1 MRLFLRKSRVR
12 YGRSVGTR
20 SENAVVAIT
29 TEGLCIFQ
37 SSLFRIA
44 SIFMASEARLTANVL
59 SLRRR
64 RYSKHMVEP
73 SSQQTY
79 SDAVVFFGATG
90 DLAYKQIFPALQKLA
105 KRGKLAGPV
114 IGVAKA
120 GWNLEQFKQR
130 AQDSVEKHGGLDPV
144 GFPELLAK
152 LRYVD
157 GDYSDA
163 ATFANVRKELG
174 PAKHPIHYLA
184 IPPVLFGEVLKQLKA
199 SGSSEGARVVI
210 EKPFGHD
217 LPSAIELNAIVHE
230 VFREEDVFRIDHYLG
245 KNTVQN
251 VIFFRF
257 ANSFLEPIW
266 NNLYVESVQITM
278 AEQFDV
284 LDRGSFY
291 DAVGTVRDVVQNHL
305 LQVLSNIAMEPPPT
319 LSIESLRDE
328 RVKVLKSVEPLTAD
342 NVVRGQYIGY
352 LDTPGVKKDS
362 TTETYVALQL
372 AINSWRW
379 RGVPF
384 FIRAGKSLPISET
397 EVVAKLR
404 PPCPIFAVEPPPPNY
419 VRFRISGEPVIA
431 IGASI
436 KTAGDQLE
444 GCPIELIADQK
455 CGEDTMLP
463 YEELLGDAMAGNQT
477 WFAREDYVEEAWR
490 IVDPIL
496 EGKGV
501 HKYQPGGWGP
511 AEADKLV
518 SSVGGW
524 WNPK

>member
-1 MRLFLRKSRVR
+1 MA
-12 YGRSVGTR
+12 
-20 SENAVVAIT
+20 EA
-29 TEGLCIFQ
+29 
-37 SSLFRIA
+37 SSIDQ
-44 SIFMASEARLTANVL
+44 
-59 SLRRR
+59 
-64 RYSKHMVEP
+64 P
-73 SSQQTY
+73 Y

-90 DLAYKQIFPALQKLA
+90 DLAYKQIFPSLQQLA

-120 GWNLEQFKQR
+120 GWNLDQFKQR
-130 AQDSVEKHGGLDPV
+130 AQDSVEKHGGLDPI
-144 GFPELLAK
+144 GFPKLLEK

-157 GDYSDA
+157 GDYNDA
-163 ATFANVRKELG
+163 QTFANVRTELG
-174 PAKHPIHYLA
+174 GAKHPIHYLA
-184 IPPVLFGEVLKQLKA
+184 IPPFLFGKVLTQLKA

-210 EKPFGHD
+210 EKPFGND
-217 LPSAIELNAIVHE
+217 LASALALNKVVHE
-230 VFREEDVFRIDHYLG
+230 VFAEENVFRIDHYLG

-251 VIFFRF
+251 VIYFRF

-266 NNLYVESVQITM
+266 NSLYVESVQITM

-305 LQVLSNIAMEPPPT
+305 LQILSNIAMEPPPT

-328 RVKVLKSVEPLTAD
+328 RVKVLKSVQPLCD
-342 NVVRGQYIGY
+342 QDVIRGQYKGY
-352 LDTPGVKKDS
+352 LDTPGVKPDS
-362 TTETYVALQL
+362 KTETYVALQL

-384 FIRAGKSLPISET
+384 FIRAGKSLPKSET

-404 PPCPIFAVEPPPPNY
+404 PPCPIFSSEAPPANY

-436 KTAGDQLE
+436 KTAGDQLH
-444 GCPIELIADQK
+444 GCPIELIADQE
-455 CGEDTMLP
+455 CGTDEMLP

-490 IVDPIL
+490 IIDPIL
-496 EGKGV
+496 DKKQVYE
-501 HKYQPGGWGP
+501 YQPGTWGP
-511 AEADKLV
+511 EQADKLMAG
-518 SSVGGW
+518 SGGW
-524 WNPK
+524 SDPK

>member
-1 MRLFLRKSRVR
+1 MA
-12 YGRSVGTR
+12 
-20 SENAVVAIT
+20 EA
-29 TEGLCIFQ
+29 
-37 SSLFRIA
+37 SSIDQ
-44 SIFMASEARLTANVL
+44 
-59 SLRRR
+59 
-64 RYSKHMVEP
+64 P
-73 SSQQTY
+73 Y

-90 DLAYKQIFPALQKLA
+90 DLAYKQIFPSLQQLA

-120 GWNLEQFKQR
+120 GWNLDQFKQR

-144 GFPELLAK
+144 GFPKLLEK

-157 GDYSDA
+157 GDYNDA
-163 ATFANVRKELG
+163 QTFANVRTELG
-174 PAKHPIHYLA
+174 AAKHPIHYLA
-184 IPPVLFGEVLKQLKA
+184 IPPFLFGKVLTQLKA

-210 EKPFGHD
+210 EKPFGND
-217 LPSAIELNAIVHE
+217 LASALALNKTVHE
-230 VFREEDVFRIDHYLG
+230 VFAEENVFRIDHYLG

-251 VIFFRF
+251 VIYFRF

-266 NNLYVESVQITM
+266 NSLYVESVQITM

-305 LQVLSNIAMEPPPT
+305 LQILSNIAMEPPPT

-328 RVKVLKSVEPLTAD
+328 RVKVLKSVQPLCD
-342 NVVRGQYIGY
+342 EDVIRGQYKGY
-352 LDTPGVKKDS
+352 LNTPGVKPDS
-362 TTETYVALQL
+362 KTETYVALKL

-384 FIRAGKSLPISET
+384 FIRAGKSLPKTET

-404 PPCPIFAVEPPPPNY
+404 PPCPIFSSEAPPANY

-436 KTAGDQLE
+436 KTAGDQLH
-444 GCPIELIADQK
+444 GCPIELIADQE
-455 CGEDTMLP
+455 CGTDEMLP

-490 IVDPIL
+490 IIDPIL
-496 EGKGV
+496 DKKQVYE
-501 HKYQPGGWGP
+501 YQPGTWGP
-511 AEADKLV
+511 EPAEKV
-518 SSVGGW
+518 ITQFGGW
-524 WNPK
+524 WDPK

>member
-1 MRLFLRKSRVR
+1 MADAS
-12 YGRSVGTR
+12 SV
-20 SENAVVAIT
+20 E
-29 TEGLCIFQ
+29 L
-37 SSLFRIA
+37 
-44 SIFMASEARLTANVL
+44 
-59 SLRRR
+59 
-64 RYSKHMVEP
+64 P
-73 SSQQTY
+73 Y

-90 DLAYKQIFPALQKLA
+90 DLAKKQIFPSLQKMA
-105 KRGKLAGPV
+105 KHGKVAGPV

-120 GWNLEQFKQR
+120 GWNLDQLRQR
-130 AQDSVEKHGGLDPV
+130 AKDSVTQHGGLDPV
-144 GFPELLAK
+144 GFPILLEK

-157 GDYSDA
+157 GDYNDA
-163 ATFANVRKELG
+163 QTFANVRKELG
-174 PAKHPIHYLA
+174 DAKHPIHYLA
-184 IPPVLFGEVLKQLKA
+184 IPPVLFGVVLDQLKT
-199 SGSSEGARVVI
+199 SGCAQGARVVI

-217 LPSAIELNAIVHE
+217 LASAIALNKVVHD
-230 VFREEDVFRIDHYLG
+230 VFAEEDVFRIDHYLG

-251 VIFFRF
+251 VIYFRF

-266 NNLYVESVQITM
+266 NSLYVESVQITM

-328 RVKVLKSVEPLTAD
+328 RVKVLKSVQPLNEGD
-342 NVVRGQYIGY
+342 VVRGQHSGY
-352 LDTPGVKKDS
+352 LDTPGVKKGS
-362 TTETYVALQL
+362 TTETYVALKF

-379 RGVPF
+379 RGIPF
-384 FIRAGKSLPISET
+384 YVRAGKSLPLTET

-404 PPCPIFAVEPPPPNY
+404 APCPIFSTQAPPANY
-419 VRFRISGEPVIA
+419 VRFRISGDPVIA

-436 KTAGDQLE
+436 KAAGDQLK
-444 GCPIELIADQK
+444 GCPIELVADQE
-455 CGEDTMLP
+455 CGEDVMLP

-496 EGKGV
+496 DKPTV
-501 HKYQPGGWGP
+501 FPYQPGSWGP
-511 AEADKLV
+511 KEAEKLI
-518 SSVGGW
+518 SPDGSW
-524 WNPK
+524 WDPK

>member
-1 MRLFLRKSRVR
+1 MD
-12 YGRSVGTR
+12 
-20 SENAVVAIT
+20 EPIAVD
-29 TEGLCIFQ
+29 
-37 SSLFRIA
+37 
-44 SIFMASEARLTANVL
+44 
-59 SLRRR
+59 
-64 RYSKHMVEP
+64 
-73 SSQQTY
+73 QTY

-90 DLAYKQIFPALQKLA
+90 DLAYKQIFPSLQQLA

-120 GWNLEQFKQR
+120 GWNLDQLKQR

-144 GFPELLAK
+144 GFPILLSK

-157 GDYSDA
+157 GDYKDPQ
-163 ATFANVRKELG
+163 TFANVRQELG
-174 PAKHPIHYLA
+174 DAKHPLHYLA
-184 IPPVLFGEVLKQLKA
+184 IPPVLFGEVLSQLKA
-199 SGSSEGARVVI
+199 SGSSAGARVVI
-210 EKPFGHD
+210 EKPFGND
-217 LPSAIELNAIVHE
+217 LASAVALNKVVHQ
-230 VFREEDVFRIDHYLG
+230 VFAEEDVFRIDHYLG

-284 LDRGSFY
+284 ADRGSFY

-305 LQVLSNIAMEPPPT
+305 LQILSNIAMEPPPT

-328 RVKVLKSVEPLTAD
+328 RVKVLKSVAPLSD
-342 NVVRGQYIGY
+342 GDVIRGQYSGY

-362 TTETYVALQL
+362 KTETYVGLRL

-384 FIRAGKSLPISET
+384 FIRAGKSLPKTET
-397 EVVAKLR
+397 EVHATLR
-404 PPCPIFAVEPPPPNY
+404 PPCAIFSNEAPPPNY

-436 KTAGDQLE
+436 KTGGDQLR
-444 GCPIELIADQK
+444 GCPIELIADQE
-455 CGEDTMLP
+455 CGSDEMLP

-490 IVDPIL
+490 IIDPIL
-496 EGKGV
+496 DQQNVLEYKPGTWGPEAAD
-501 HKYQPGGWGP
+501 QLMAPFGGWS
-511 AEADKLV
+511 D
-518 SSVGGW
+518 
-524 WNPK
+524 PK

>member
-1 MRLFLRKSRVR
+1 MAEAS
-12 YGRSVGTR
+12 SVD
-20 SENAVVAIT
+20 
-29 TEGLCIFQ
+29 Q
-37 SSLFRIA
+37 
-44 SIFMASEARLTANVL
+44 
-59 SLRRR
+59 
-64 RYSKHMVEP
+64 P
-73 SSQQTY
+73 Y

-90 DLAYKQIFPALQKLA
+90 DLAYKQIFPSLQQLA

-120 GWNLEQFKQR
+120 GWNLDQFKQR
-130 AQDSVEKHGGLDPV
+130 AKDSVEKHGGLDPV
-144 GFPELLAK
+144 GFPKLLEK

-157 GDYSDA
+157 GDYNDA
-163 ATFANVRKELG
+163 QTFTNVRTELG
-174 PAKHPIHYLA
+174 AAKHPIHYLA
-184 IPPVLFGEVLKQLKA
+184 IPPFLFGKVLTQLKA

-210 EKPFGHD
+210 EKPFGNN
-217 LPSAIELNAIVHE
+217 LASALALNKTVHE
-230 VFREEDVFRIDHYLG
+230 VFAEENVFRIDHYLG

-251 VIFFRF
+251 VIYFRF

-266 NNLYVESVQITM
+266 NSLYVESVQITM

-305 LQVLSNIAMEPPPT
+305 LQILSNIAMEPPPT

-328 RVKVLKSVEPLTAD
+328 RVKVLKSVQPLCD
-342 NVVRGQYIGY
+342 EDVIRGQYKGY
-352 LDTPGVKKDS
+352 LDTPGVKPDS
-362 TTETYVALQL
+362 KTETYVALKL
-372 AINSWRW
+372 TINSWRW

-384 FIRAGKSLPISET
+384 FIRAGKSLPKTET

-404 PPCPIFAVEPPPPNY
+404 PPCPIFSAEAPPANY

-436 KTAGDQLE
+436 KTAGDQLH
-444 GCPIELIADQK
+444 GCPIELIADQQ
-455 CGEDTMLP
+455 CGTDEMLP

-490 IVDPIL
+490 IIDPIL
-496 EGKGV
+496 DKPEV
-501 HKYQPGGWGP
+501 YEYQPGTWGP
-511 AEADKLV
+511 AQADELMAQA
-518 SSVGGW
+518 GGW
-524 WNPK
+524 WDPK